1 MKTKGKVKDLQS
13 EIVDAMKEWQKL
25 EDSSLASTGR
35 IIEKTTNP
43 IIRLAMEII
52 QRDSQMHYN
61 VEKWVAES
69 LQGATISLT
78 PEELSSVWSMIE
90 RHIEL
95 ERKMIGAV
103 EKLLPSLKGKRMV
116 VQEYLL
122 NYLLEDETK
131 HANLL
136 KRLEGIKRGMLP

>member
-1 MKTKGKVKDLQS
+1 MQTTGKVKDLQS
-13 EIVDAMKEWQKL
+13 EIVDTMKEWQKM
-25 EDSSLASTGR
+25 EDASLASTGR

-52 QRDSQMHYN
+52 QRDSQMHHN

-69 LQGATISLT
+69 VQDATISLT
-78 PEELSSVWSMIE
+78 PEELASVWTMIE
-90 RHIEL
+90 HHVEL
-95 ERKMIGAV
+95 ERKMIDAV
-103 EKLLPSLKGKRMV
+103 EKLLPSLQGKRMV

>member
-1 MKTKGKVKDLQS
+1 MKTQGKVKDLQS
-13 EIVDAMKEWQKL
+13 EIVDAMKKWQKV
-25 EDSSLASTGR
+25 EDASLASTGR

-43 IIRLAMEII
+43 IIRLTMEII

-69 LQGATISLT
+69 LEDATISLA
-78 PEELSSVWSMIE
+78 PEELTSVWTMIE

-95 ERKMIGAV
+95 EHKMVDAV
-103 EKLLPSLKGKRMV
+103 EKLLPSLKGKGMV

-122 NYLLEDETK
+122 NYLLEDETT

-136 KRLEGIKRGMLP
+136 KRLAGIKRGMLP

>member
-1 MKTKGKVKDLQS
+1 MKTRGKVKDLQA
-13 EIVDAMKEWQKL
+13 EIVDAMKEWQKM
-25 EDSSLASTGR
+25 EDAALASTGR
-35 IIEKTTNP
+35 IIERTTNP
-43 IIRLAMEII
+43 IIRLTMEII
-52 QRDSQMHYN
+52 QRDSQMHYS

-69 LQGATISLT
+69 LQNATVSFT
-78 PEELSSVWSMIE
+78 PDELSKVWALIE

-95 ERKMIGAV
+95 EQRMIGTV
-103 EKLLPSLKGKRMV
+103 KKLLPSLKGKRMV

>member
-1 MKTKGKVKDLQS
+1 MKTQENVKHLQG
-13 EIVDAMKEWQKL
+13 EIVDAMKKWQKV
-25 EDSSLASTGR
+25 EDASLASTGR

-43 IIRLAMEII
+43 IIRLTMEII

-61 VEKWVAES
+61 VERWVAES
-69 LQGATISLT
+69 LQDATISLT
-78 PEELSSVWSMIE
+78 PEELTSVWTMIE

-95 ERKMIGAV
+95 EHKMVDAV
-103 EKLLPSLKGKRMV
+103 EKLLPSLKGKGMV

-122 NYLLEDETK
+122 NYLLEDETT

-136 KRLEGIKRGMLP
+136 KRLAGIKRGMLP

>member
-1 MKTKGKVKDLQS
+1 MKTQENVKHLQS
-13 EIVDAMKEWQKL
+13 EIVDAMKKWQKV
-25 EDSSLASTGR
+25 EDASLASTGR

-43 IIRLAMEII
+43 IIRLTMEII

-69 LQGATISLT
+69 LQDATISLT
-78 PEELSSVWSMIE
+78 PEELTSVWTMIE

-95 ERKMIGAV
+95 EHKMIDLV
-103 EKLLPSLKGKRMV
+103 EKLLPSLKGKGMV

-122 NYLLEDETK
+122 NYLLEDETT

-136 KRLEGIKRGMLP
+136 KRLAGIKRGMLP

>member
-1 MKTKGKVKDLQS
+1 MKAKEKVKDLQS
-13 EIVDAMKEWQKL
+13 EIVDAMKKWQKV
-25 EDSSLASTGR
+25 EDASLASTGR

-43 IIRLAMEII
+43 IIRLTMEII

-69 LQGATISLT
+69 LQDATISLT
-78 PEELSSVWSMIE
+78 PEELTSVWTMIE

-95 ERKMIGAV
+95 EHKMIDLV
-103 EKLLPSLKGKRMV
+103 EKLLPSLKGKGMV

-122 NYLLEDETK
+122 NYLLEDETT

-136 KRLEGIKRGMLP
+136 KRLAGIKRGMLP

>member
-1 MKTKGKVKDLQS
+1 MKK
-13 EIVDAMKEWQKL
+13 WQKV
-25 EDSSLASTGR
+25 EDASLASTGR
-35 IIEKTTNP
+35 IIESTTNP
-43 IIRLAMEII
+43 IIRLTMEII

-69 LQGATISLT
+69 LQDAAISLA
-78 PEELSSVWSMIE
+78 PEELTGVWAMIE

-95 ERKMIGAV
+95 EQKMIDAV

-122 NYLLEDETK
+122 SYCLRTK
-131 HANLL
+131 PST
-136 KRLEGIKRGMLP
+136 RIC